1 MFLMKAEL
9 PIPAILSQTAKT
21 LENKGFKAYLVGGC
35 VRDLIMNREPKDWD
49 LATNAL
55 PEEIEATFTKTFYE
69 NRFGT
74 VTVVNEEEAEDSPL
88 RHVEITPFRHEGDY
102 TNNRHPDQVSFSA
115 TLEEDLARRDYTINA
130 LAYSPTTQD
139 LIDLYEGM
147 SDIKQGVIKTVGKAD
162 ERFKEDA
169 LRVLRGAR
177 LATELGFTINQQ
189 TAASMAQNSH
199 LLANVSRERVR
210 DEFTRIIMSKEP
222 MKGLRLLVEL
232 EIMPYVIRETLDSVG
247 VEQNGD
253 HIYDVWEHT
262 IRAVQHAA
270 DRDWPLH
277 VRLAALFHDIGKPKT
292 RRWSEEK
299 KDYTFYG
306 HEVVGARMANKIMED
321 LRFPMKLTETVVK
334 LVRNHMFFSDIDQ
347 ITLSAVR
354 RIVANVGQENVW
366 DLMKLRACDRIGMGR
381 PKEAPYRLR
390 KYEAMIEEAMR
401 APTSVGM
408 LKINGKRLMDI
419 TDEKPGPKI
428 GHTLHALLQ
437 EVLEKPELNNAE
449 YLEGRAKE
457 LMALNIDKLIK
468 LGEGG
473 KAAKEEK
480 EAEEITKIR
489 QKHGVK

>member
-1 MFLMKAEL
+1 MKAEFS
-9 PIPAILSQTAKT
+9 IPSILLQTAQT
-21 LENKGFKAYLVGGC
+21 LENKGFKTYLVGGC
-35 VRDLIMNREPKDWD
+35 VRDLTMNREPKDWD
-49 LATNAL
+49 FTTSAK
-55 PEEIEATFTKTFYE
+55 PEEIEAAFPKTFYE

-74 VTVVNEEEAEDSPL
+74 VTVVNEEEKEDSPT
-88 RHVEITPFRHEGDY
+88 RHIEVTPFRKEGTYSDQ
-102 TNNRHPDQVSFSA
+102 RHPDEVSFSA

-130 LAYSPTTQD
+130 LAYRPTTGEF
-139 LIDLYEGM
+139 IDLYEGL
-147 SDIKQGVIKTVGKAD
+147 SDIKQGLIKTVGKAD
-162 ERFKEDA
+162 DRFTEDA
-169 LRVLRGAR
+169 LRILRGIR
-177 LATELGFTINQQ
+177 LATELGFMINQA
-189 TAASMAQNSH
+189 TAQSMAQNSH

-210 DEFTRIIMSKEP
+210 DEFTRIMMSKEP
-222 MKGLRLLVEL
+222 MKGLKLLVEL
-232 EIMPYVIRETLDSVG
+232 EVMPYVIRETLDAVG

-262 IRAVQHAA
+262 IRAVQHSA

-306 HEVVGARMANKIMED
+306 HEVVGARMAKSIMEN
-321 LRFPMKLTETVVK
+321 LKFPVKLAETVVK
-334 LVRNHMFFSDIDQ
+334 LVRNHMFFSDIDK

-354 RIVANVGQENVW
+354 RIVANVGQDNVW

-408 LKINGKRLMDI
+408 LKTDGKRLMDI
-419 TDEKPGPKI
+419 TGERPGPKI

-437 EVLEKPELNNAE
+437 EVLDKPELNNPE
-449 YLEGRAKE
+449 YLDTRAKE
-457 LMALNIDKLIK
+457 LMALNIAKLIK
-468 LGEGG
+468 LGEKG
-473 KAAKEEK
+473 KEAKEER
-480 EAEEITKIR
+480 ETEEITKIR
-489 QKHGVK
+489 KKHGVK

>member
-1 MFLMKAEL
+1 MKAEFS
-9 PIPAILSQTAKT
+9 IPSILLETAQT

-35 VRDLIMNREPKDWD
+35 VRDLAMNREPKDWD
-49 LATNAL
+49 FTTSAK
-55 PEEIEATFTKTFYE
+55 PEEIEATFPKTFYE

-74 VTVVNEEEAEDSPL
+74 VTVVNEEEKEASSL
-88 RHVEITPFRHEGDY
+88 RHIEITPFRKEGEYSDQ
-102 TNNRHPDQVSFSA
+102 RHPNEVSFSA
-115 TLEEDLARRDYTINA
+115 TLEEDLSRRDFTINA
-130 LAYSPTTQD
+130 LAYRPTTGEF
-139 LIDLYEGM
+139 IDLYEGL
-147 SDIKQGVIKTVGKAD
+147 SDIKQGSIKTVSKAD

-169 LRVLRGAR
+169 LRISRGIR
-177 LATELGFTINQQ
+177 LATELGFMINQA
-189 TAASMAQNSH
+189 TAQSMAQNSN

-222 MKGLRLLVEL
+222 MRGLKLLVEL
-232 EIMPYVIRETLDSVG
+232 EVMPYVIRETLDAVG

-262 IRAVQHAA
+262 IRAVQHSA

-306 HEVVGARMANKIMED
+306 HEVVGARMAKSIMEN
-321 LRFPMKLTETVVK
+321 LKFPVKLTETVVK
-334 LVRNHMFFSDIDQ
+334 LVRNHMFFSDIDK

-354 RIVANVGQENVW
+354 RIVANVGHDNVW

-408 LKINGKRLMDI
+408 LKTDGQRLMDI
-419 TDEKPGPKI
+419 TGERPGPKI

-437 EVLEKPELNNAE
+437 EVLEKPELNNQE
-449 YLEGRAKE
+449 YLDTRAKE
-457 LMALNIDKLIK
+457 LMALNITELIK
-468 LGEGG
+468 LGEKG
-473 KAAKEEK
+473 KEAKEER
-480 EAEEITKIR
+480 ETEEITKIR
-489 QKHGVK
+489 NKHGVK

>member
-1 MFLMKAEL
+1 MKAEFS
-9 PIPAILSQTAKT
+9 IHSILLETAQT

-35 VRDLIMNREPKDWD
+35 VRDLAMNREPKDWD
-49 LATNAL
+49 FTTSAK
-55 PEEIEATFTKTFYE
+55 PEEIEAAFPKTFYE

-74 VTVVNEEEAEDSPL
+74 VTVVNEEEKEASSL
-88 RHVEITPFRHEGDY
+88 RHIEITPFRKEGEYSDQ
-102 TNNRHPDQVSFSA
+102 RHPNEVSFSA
-115 TLEEDLARRDYTINA
+115 TLEEDLSRRDFTINA
-130 LAYSPTTQD
+130 LAYRPTTGEF
-139 LIDLYEGM
+139 IDLYEGL
-147 SDIKQGVIKTVGKAD
+147 SNIKQGSIKTVGKAD

-169 LRVLRGAR
+169 LRILRGIR
-177 LATELGFTINQQ
+177 LATELGFMINQATSQ
-189 TAASMAQNSH
+189 GMTQNSH
-199 LLANVSRERVR
+199 LLDNVSRERVR

-222 MKGLRLLVEL
+222 MRGLKLLVEL
-232 EIMPYVIRETLDSVG
+232 EVMPYVIRETLDAVG

-262 IRAVQHAA
+262 VRAVQHSA

-306 HEVVGARMANKIMED
+306 HEVVGARMAKSIMEN
-321 LRFPMKLTETVVK
+321 LKFPVKLTETVVK
-334 LVRNHMFFSDIDQ
+334 LARNHMFFSDIDK

-366 DLMKLRACDRIGMGR
+366 DLIKLRACDRIGMGR

-408 LKINGKRLMDI
+408 LKTDGKRLMDI
-419 TDEKPGPKI
+419 TGERPGPKI
-428 GHTLHALLQ
+428 GYTLHALLQ
-437 EVLEKPELNNAE
+437 EVLEKPEFNNQE
-449 YLEGRAKE
+449 YLDTRAKE
-457 LMALNIDKLIK
+457 LMALNITELIK
-468 LGEGG
+468 LGEKG
-473 KAAKEEK
+473 KEAKEER
-480 EAEEITKIR
+480 ETEEITKIR
-489 QKHGVK
+489 NKHGVK

>member
-1 MFLMKAEL
+1 MKAEFS
-9 PIPAILSQTAKT
+9 IHSILLETAQT

-35 VRDLIMNREPKDWD
+35 VRDLAMNREPKDWD
-49 LATNAL
+49 FTTSAK
-55 PEEIEATFTKTFYE
+55 PEEIEAAFPKTFYE

-74 VTVVNEEEAEDSPL
+74 VTVVNEEEKEASSL
-88 RHVEITPFRHEGDY
+88 RHIEITPFRKEGEYSDQ
-102 TNNRHPDQVSFSA
+102 RHPNEVSFSA
-115 TLEEDLARRDYTINA
+115 TLEEDLSRRDFTINA
-130 LAYSPTTQD
+130 LAYRPTTGEF
-139 LIDLYEGM
+139 IDLYEGL
-147 SDIKQGVIKTVGKAD
+147 SNIKQGSIKTVGKAD

-169 LRVLRGAR
+169 LRILRGIR
-177 LATELGFTINQQ
+177 LATELGFMINQATSQ
-189 TAASMAQNSH
+189 GMTQNSH

-222 MKGLRLLVEL
+222 MRGLKLLVEL
-232 EIMPYVIRETLDSVG
+232 EVMPYVIRETLDAVG

-262 IRAVQHAA
+262 VRAVQHSA

-306 HEVVGARMANKIMED
+306 HEVVGARMAKSIMEN
-321 LRFPMKLTETVVK
+321 LKFPVKLTETVVK
-334 LVRNHMFFSDIDQ
+334 LARNHMFFSDIDK

-366 DLMKLRACDRIGMGR
+366 DLIKLRACDRIGMGR

-408 LKINGKRLMDI
+408 LKTDGKRLMDI
-419 TDEKPGPKI
+419 TGERPGPKI
-428 GHTLHALLQ
+428 GYTLHALLQ
-437 EVLEKPELNNAE
+437 EVLEKPEFNNQE
-449 YLEGRAKE
+449 YLDTRAKE
-457 LMALNIDKLIK
+457 LMALNITELIK
-468 LGEGG
+468 LGEKG
-473 KAAKEEK
+473 KEAKEER
-480 EAEEITKIR
+480 ETEEITKIR
-489 QKHGVK
+489 NKHGVK

>member
-1 MFLMKAEL
+1 MKAEFS
-9 PIPAILSQTAKT
+9 IHSILLETAQT

-35 VRDLIMNREPKDWD
+35 VRDLAMNREPKDWD
-49 LATNAL
+49 FTTSAK
-55 PEEIEATFTKTFYE
+55 PEEIEAAFPKTFYE

-74 VTVVNEEEAEDSPL
+74 VTVVNEEEKEASSL
-88 RHVEITPFRHEGDY
+88 RHIEITPFRKEGEYSDQ
-102 TNNRHPDQVSFSA
+102 RHPNEVSFSA
-115 TLEEDLARRDYTINA
+115 TLEEDLSRRDFTINA
-130 LAYSPTTQD
+130 LAYRPTTGEF
-139 LIDLYEGM
+139 IDLYEGL
-147 SDIKQGVIKTVGKAD
+147 SNIKQGSIKTVGKAD

-169 LRVLRGAR
+169 LRILRGIR
-177 LATELGFTINQQ
+177 LATELGFMINQATSQ
-189 TAASMAQNSH
+189 GMTQNSH

-222 MKGLRLLVEL
+222 MRGLKLLVEL
-232 EIMPYVIRETLDSVG
+232 EVMPYVIRETLDAVG

-262 IRAVQHAA
+262 VRAVQHSA

-306 HEVVGARMANKIMED
+306 HEVVGARMAKSIMEN
-321 LRFPMKLTETVVK
+321 LKFPVKLTETAVK
-334 LVRNHMFFSDIDQ
+334 LARNHMFFSDIDK

-366 DLMKLRACDRIGMGR
+366 DLIKLRACDRIGMGR

-408 LKINGKRLMDI
+408 LKTDGKRLMDI
-419 TDEKPGPKI
+419 TGERPGPKI
-428 GHTLHALLQ
+428 GYTLHALLQ
-437 EVLEKPELNNAE
+437 EVLEKPEFNNQE
-449 YLEGRAKE
+449 YLDTRAKE
-457 LMALNIDKLIK
+457 LMALNITELIK
-468 LGEGG
+468 LGEKG
-473 KAAKEEK
+473 KEAKEER
-480 EAEEITKIR
+480 ETEEITKIR
-489 QKHGVK
+489 NKHGVK